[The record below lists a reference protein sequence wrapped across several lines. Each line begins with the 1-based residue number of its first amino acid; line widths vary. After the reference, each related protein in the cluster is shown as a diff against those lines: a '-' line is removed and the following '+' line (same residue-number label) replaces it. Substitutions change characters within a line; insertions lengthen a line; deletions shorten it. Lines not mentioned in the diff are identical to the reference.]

1 MRKGLS
7 KSRLMSYL
15 QCPKRLWLEVHR
27 PDLAEVSPQS
37 ESAFQIGY
45 QVGAIAQRLYD
56 RGHGVHI
63 EYDSGLRK
71 ALERTTALLGDPE
84 ADPLFE
90 ATFEREGI
98 LVRLDVL
105 QGRGSDARVVE
116 VKAATSV
123 KPEYVSD
130 CAIQAWVIEASHVRP
145 KAIVL
150 SHINNQF
157 VYADGGRY
165 DGLLTEVDIT
175 ADVVPVAVQVPE
187 WTADAQLVL
196 QDDEPTVTVGPHCKA
211 PYECPFRS
219 HCWPKVDYPLD
230 DLPGL
235 GKKLVELVACG
246 YGDVR
251 DVPEHLLKGA
261 DQLRVLRLTQRGK
274 AELLPGSKAE
284 LAALAWPRYYLDF
297 ETISFPVPI
306 WAGTRP
312 YQQLPFQWSLH
323 IESRPGQLDH
333 AEFLDVSG
341 APPMRAAA
349 EALLAAIGPN
359 GPVLMYT
366 GFERQCL
373 KILGDFCP
381 DLKAQLDV
389 LALRLVD
396 LHPIVKR
403 NYYHPDMHG
412 SWSIKAVLPTLAPD
426 MDYEQL
432 EGIQEGMAAQRA
444 YLEAIASGTVLPRRH
459 QLRDQLL
466 AYCQFDTLAMVRV
479 TEMLGK

>member
-1 MRKGLS
+1 MRNGLS

-15 QCPKRLWLEVHR
+15 QCPRRLWLEVHR
-27 PDLAEVSPQS
+27 PDLAEISAKT
-37 ESAFQIGY
+37 EAAFQIGH
-45 QVGAIAQRLYD
+45 QVGSIAQRLYD
-56 RGHGVHI
+56 RGQGVHI
-63 EYDSGLRK
+63 EYDSGLSK
-71 ALERTTALLGDPE
+71 ALKRTTELLRDPA

-105 QGRGSDARVVE
+105 QGRGRDARVVE

-130 CAIQAWVIEASHVRP
+130 CAIQTWVIEASHVKP

-157 VYADGGRY
+157 VYAGDGRY
-165 DGLLTEVDIT
+165 DSLLTESDIT
-175 ADVVPVAVQVPE
+175 TEVMPVTVQVPE

-196 QDDEPTVTVGPHCKA
+196 QNEEPEVAVGPHCKA
-211 PYECPFRS
+211 PYECQFRS
-219 HCWPKVDYPLD
+219 HCWPKVEYPLD

-246 YGDVR
+246 YGDIR
-251 DVPEHLLKGA
+251 DVPEQLLNGA
-261 DQLRVLRLTQRGK
+261 EQLRVLRLTQSGQG
-274 AELLPGSKAE
+274 ELLPGAKSE

-297 ETISFPVPI
+297 ETISFAVPI

-323 IESRPGQLDH
+323 IEARPGQLEH

-341 APPMRAAA
+341 TPPMRAAA
-349 EALLAAIGPN
+349 EALLAAIGPV

-366 GFERQCL
+366 TFERQCL
-373 KILGDFCP
+373 KTLGDFCP
-381 DLKAQLDV
+381 DLRPRLDA

-412 SWSIKAVLPTLAPD
+412 SWSIKAVLPALLPD
-426 MDYEQL
+426 LNYDQL
-432 EGIQEGMAAQRA
+432 DGIQEGMGAQQA
-444 YLEAIASGTVLPRRH
+444 YLEAISAGTAPDRRQ
-459 QLRDQLL
+459 QLREQLL
-466 AYCQFDTLAMVRV
+466 AYCKFDTLAMVRIANR
-479 TEMLGK
+479 LS